1 MWVTKRTNSEEKD
14 DFVIEYLNVQEF
26 KQFCNKVCPIVR
38 DGCL

>member
-26 KQFCNKVCPIVR
+26 SIII
-38 DGCL
+38 